1 MSSLKSL
8 EKLVLSGCLQL
19 ANLPENIWEINF
31 LKELDL
37 SRTGIRQPFER
48 NFSALSWLFSQKQ
61 LNLSRFYVLE
71 GIRLNIGL
79 VSPSSLKYLTLSWNK
94 FITLPATINQLS
106 KLETLDLCQCDQLRE
121 LPELP
126 STGLLCRKTEY
137 ETYTKRKEDRSRTE
151 FQLIIPGSKI
161 PQWLTHRS
169 VENSISI
176 VLPPNWCNSRWMGFA
191 LCACLYASYMPTTVE
206 VFGKTSGLGARVMAL
221 VGCSY

>member
-1 MSSLKSL
+1 MLFRSKKLYYLPSNMGSLKSL

-19 ANLPENIWEINF
+19 ANLPENIWEINC

-61 LNLSRFYVLE
+61 LNLSRFSVLE

-94 FITLPATINQLS
+94 FVTLPATINQLS

-126 STGLLCRKTEY
+126 STVR
-137 ETYTKRKEDRSRTE
+137 
-151 FQLIIPGSKI
+151 
-161 PQWLTHRS
+161 
-169 VENSISI
+169 
-176 VLPPNWCNSRWMGFA
+176 
-191 LCACLYASYMPTTVE
+191 CLNAKGCYSLEPSPAIL
-206 VFGKTSGLGARVMAL
+206 KTS
-221 VGCSY
+221 SSF